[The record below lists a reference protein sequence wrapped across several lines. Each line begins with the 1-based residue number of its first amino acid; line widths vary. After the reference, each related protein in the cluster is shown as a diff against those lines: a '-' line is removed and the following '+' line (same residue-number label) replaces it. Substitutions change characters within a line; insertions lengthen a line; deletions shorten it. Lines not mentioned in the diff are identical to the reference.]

1 MSIVETPMT
10 STLARAQ
17 GSATA
22 VRWPGSS
29 LWSQIMIL
37 TERSLRTLV
46 TDPQIIL
53 FGLLQP
59 VVMLFLFTQV
69 FANLGSTPNFP
80 PGITYVDYLVPAV
93 LVDNAVQSS
102 LQSGVGL
109 VEDLKNGVVARL
121 RSLPIQPASLLVARS
136 LSDLVRGG
144 VQGVV
149 ILTLSVIVIGYSP
162 HGGALGLVISLL
174 LALMVGCALGWLF
187 LAFGTW
193 LRRAEPMQ
201 NISFIALFPLMF
213 ASSAYVPVA
222 DLPPWLQVVAKVN
235 PLTLAVDATRSV
247 ALGSAN
253 IGGAVVPAMVICGVI
268 TIVGLVFAILGF
280 RRPL

>member
-1 MSIVETPMT
+1 MSTVETPMT

-37 TERSLRTLV
+37 TERSLGALV
-46 TDPQIIL
+46 RDPQIIL

-59 VVMLFLFTQV
+59 IVMLFLFTQV

-80 PGITYVDYLVPAV
+80 PGISYVDYLVPAV

-109 VEDLKNGVVARL
+109 VEDLKNGVVSRL
-121 RSLPIQPASLLVARS
+121 RSLPIQPASMLVARS
-136 LSDLVRGG
+136 LSDLARGA
-144 VQGVV
+144 VQVVV
-149 ILTLSVIVIGYSP
+149 ILLLATTMLGYSP
-162 HGGALGLVISLL
+162 DGGFGGMAASLF
-174 LALMVGCALGWLF
+174 LALMVGWALGWVF

-222 DLPPWLQVVAKVN
+222 DLPAWLQVVAQVN
-235 PLTLAVDATRSV
+235 PLTYAVDATRAV
-247 ALGSAN
+247 ALGFANTSA
-253 IGGAVVPAMVICGVI
+253 VLPAIVICSIITAAGV
-268 TIVGLVFAILGF
+268 VFAILGF

>member
-1 MSIVETPMT
+1 MT

-17 GSATA
+17 GTTTA
-22 VRWPGSS
+22 ARWPGSS
-29 LWSQIMIL
+29 LWSQIFIL
-37 TERSLRTLV
+37 TQRSLAAVVR
-46 TDPQIIL
+46 DPQIVL

-59 VVMLFLFTQV
+59 VVMLFLLTPV
-69 FANLGSTPNFP
+69 FANLGSAPHFP
-80 PGITYVDYLVPAV
+80 HGITYIDYLVPAI

-109 VEDLKNGVVARL
+109 VEDLKNGIVLRL
-121 RSLPIQPASLLVARS
+121 RSLPIQPASMLFARS
-136 LSDLVRGG
+136 LSDLARGA
-144 VQGVV
+144 VQVVV
-149 ILTLSVIVIGYSP
+149 ILLISLTVLGYSP
-162 HGGALGLVISLL
+162 DGGFTGMVGSVLV
-174 LALMVGCALGWLF
+174 ALMVGWAFGWVF

-222 DLPPWLQVVAKVN
+222 DLPTWLQILAKIN
-235 PLTLAVDATRSV
+235 PLTYAVDATRTI
-247 ALGSAN
+247 ALG
-253 IGGAVVPAMVICGVI
+253 IGDTTALLPAILICGVI
-268 TIVGLVFAILGF
+268 TIGGIILAIVGF

>member
-1 MSIVETPMT
+1 MT

-17 GSATA
+17 GSTAA

-29 LWSQIMIL
+29 LRSQIIIL
-37 TERSLRTLV
+37 TERSLTAVIR
-46 TDPQIIL
+46 DPQIVL

-69 FANLGSTPNFP
+69 FANLGSTPHFP
-80 PGITYVDYLVPAV
+80 HGISYVDYLVPAI

-109 VEDLKNGVVARL
+109 VEDLKNGVVLRL
-121 RSLPIQPASLLVARS
+121 RSLPIEPASMLVARS
-136 LSDLVRGG
+136 VSDLTRGA
-144 VQGVV
+144 VQ
-149 ILTLSVIVIGYSP
+149 VIVILVLASTMLGYSP
-162 HGGALGLVISLL
+162 DGGFTGMVGSLLISLMVGGALGWV
-174 LALMVGCALGWLF
+174 F

-213 ASSAYVPVA
+213 ASSAYVPIA
-222 DLPPWLQVVAKVN
+222 DLPTWLQIVAKVN
-235 PLTLAVDATRSV
+235 PLTYALDATRSI
-247 ALGSAN
+247 ALGFGDTSA
-253 IGGAVVPAMVICGVI
+253 VLPAILICGLLTLGGI
-268 TIVGLVFAILGF
+268 IFAILGF